1 MSTEQLF
8 PVPKLLAKWCDRDV
22 IILLSIRL
30 QENIGIF
37 VARVSTVIMYNVK
50 SKTAFWKTDCLG
62 LLGLDLYVLFNM

>member
-37 VARVSTVIMYNVK
+37 VARVSTVIMYIV
-50 SKTAFWKTDCLG
+50 
-62 LLGLDLYVLFNM
+62 